1 MASGARMI
9 NNPISDGVQRL
20 LAARSDQG
28 DALAKLD
35 ERRLGR
41 IQNQALVWAVAAGA
55 LAPIPLAL
63 LLSPLVVDAASGSTW
78 VRVLV
83 NAVAALVIFV
93 VASAVHGALLQ
104 LLARREASR

>member
-1 MASGARMI
+1 MI
-9 NNPISDGVQRL
+9 KNGISVAVQRM
-20 LAARSDQG
+20 LAARSDHG
-28 DALAKLD
+28 DAIAKLD
-35 ERRLGR
+35 AQRLGR
-41 IQNQALVWAVAAGA
+41 IQNQALGWAVAAGA

-63 LLSPLVVDAASGSTW
+63 VLSPLVVDAASGSMW